1 MSHDDHSNH
10 TEVTTP
16 DKQEVN
22 QLKSVLII
30 TFVKRRILSQMA
42 QASPFPRFVSFVK

>member
-1 MSHDDHSNH
+1 MNHDDHSNH
-10 TEVTTP
+10 TEVTTL

-30 TFVKRRILSQMA
+30 TFVKRLV
-42 QASPFPRFVSFVK
+42 ASDGASARTVSKDLLVS

>member
-1 MSHDDHSNH
+1 VSKTEMSHDDHSNH
-10 TEVTTP
+10 TEVTTL

-30 TFVKRRILSQMA
+30 TFVKST
-42 QASPFPRFVSFVK
+42 S

>member
-30 TFVKRRILSQMA
+30 TFVKRRNLKSDG
-42 QASPFPRFVSFVK
+42 ASVAVSKIC